1 MAGQSLERRDVLE
14 ILSLAAVASRFKGF
28 SRWRFICE
36 HDDQADGGS
45 PAPASYTPQ
54 FFTPEEYQTLEG
66 LTALIIPSD
75 GTPGAREAGV
85 SEFVDFMVAN
95 DPSIQY
101 EFRYG
106 LTWLDAQGL
115 KLNNQAFRA
124 LDFKKQA
131 AILKRLA
138 YREQYRSGDE
148 DGRKFFRLLRRYT
161 VMGFYT
167 SRIGLQH
174 LDYPGLKFYS
184 ASPPC
189 THKDD
194 PEHVQVSKHA

>member
-14 ILSLAAVASRFKGF
+14 ILSLAAVASRFQGF
-28 SRWRFICE
+28 HRWRFICE
-36 HDDQADGGS
+36 PDEQAEGAS
-45 PAPASYTPQ
+45 APAGYTPQ

-66 LTALIIPSD
+66 LAALIIPSD

-85 SEFVDFMVAN
+85 SEFIDFMVTN

-106 LTWLDAQGL
+106 LTWLDGQALQ
-115 KLNNQAFRA
+115 LNGTSFRA
-124 LDFKKQA
+124 LDFEKQT

-138 YREQYRSGDE
+138 YREQYRAEEE
-148 DGRKFFRLLRRYT
+148 DGRRFFRLLRRYT

-167 SRIGLQH
+167 TRLGLQE

-184 ASPPC
+184 VSPAC
-189 THKDD
+189 AHKND
-194 PEHVQVSKHA
+194 PSHVQVSKHA

>member
-1 MAGQSLERRDVLE
+1 MAGQSLERRNVLE

-28 SRWRFICE
+28 HRWRFICE
-36 HDDQADGGS
+36 HDDQADSGS
-45 PAPASYTPQ
+45 PGPASYTPQ

-66 LTALIIPSD
+66 LCALIIPSD

-85 SEFVDFMVAN
+85 SEFIDFMVAN
-95 DPSIQY
+95 DPSIRY
-101 EFRYG
+101 KFRYG
-106 LTWLDAQGL
+106 LTWLDAQAL
-115 KLNNQAFRA
+115 KQNDKGFRE
-124 LDFKKQA
+124 LDSEKQT

-138 YREQYRSGDE
+138 YRERYGPGEE
-148 DGRKFFRLLRRYT
+148 DGRKFFHLLRRYT

-167 SRIGLQH
+167 TRLGLQE

-184 ASPPC
+184 ASPAC
-189 THKDD
+189 AHKDD